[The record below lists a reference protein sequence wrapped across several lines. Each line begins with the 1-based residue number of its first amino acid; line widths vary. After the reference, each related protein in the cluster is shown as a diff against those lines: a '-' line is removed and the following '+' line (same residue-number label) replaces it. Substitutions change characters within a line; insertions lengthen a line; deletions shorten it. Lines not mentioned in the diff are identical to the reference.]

1 MGGKSSKK
9 KVKRPTILSILAIG
23 NSMAGKTA
31 LINCYKGMKFDPSAV
46 STIANEFELFHKVL
60 KDDKNEVA
68 KVKIKM
74 WDSPG
79 QERFESIVVNALQNT
94 QGIFLVY
101 DTTNK
106 QSFND
111 LQTWIN
117 RVNKYKDIS
126 SFPFILIANKIDLVN
141 ERQISQEECKEF
153 AEKNKMPYFETS
165 AKSGQGVKEAI
176 NSLISRV
183 FNANTQE
190 PSSTFVVTN

>member
-68 KVKIKM
+68 KVKVKM